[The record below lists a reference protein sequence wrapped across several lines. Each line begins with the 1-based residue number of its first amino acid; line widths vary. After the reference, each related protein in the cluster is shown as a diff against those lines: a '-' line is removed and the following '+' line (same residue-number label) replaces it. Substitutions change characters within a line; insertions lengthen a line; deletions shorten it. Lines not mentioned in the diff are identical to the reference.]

1 MLARIT
7 HCALSRRRQERTN
20 EGTNAWLRLII
31 MRSHASQPG
40 VPHRFLHRHLYCT
53 CDLSLARID
62 ISTRVFLS
70 IAEDDENAFGSI
82 LVFKWV
88 IDLLITCF
96 YHLYV
101 RLLLKYTRLEI
112 QEKRIISIR
121 YKEKDIIKENV
132 IMLDFS
138 ISVLAVIKKIQDSI
152 L

>member
-1 MLARIT
+1 
-7 HCALSRRRQERTN
+7 
-20 EGTNAWLRLII
+20 

-96 YHLYV
+96 LPSLRAFVIKIHQI
-101 RLLLKYTRLEI
+101 RDTR
-112 QEKRIISIR
+112 EKNNLNQVQRKGCNKR
-121 YKEKDIIKENV
+121 ECNNARFLHFRACCHKEN
-132 IMLDFS
+132 LGFH
-138 ISVLAVIKKIQDSI
+138 SVTLNNCNDIVTE
-152 L
+152 